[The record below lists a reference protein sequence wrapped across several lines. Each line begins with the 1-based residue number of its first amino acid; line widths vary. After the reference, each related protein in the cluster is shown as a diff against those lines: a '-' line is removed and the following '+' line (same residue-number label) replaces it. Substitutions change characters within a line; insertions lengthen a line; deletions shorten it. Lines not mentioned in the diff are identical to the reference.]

1 MSKKNT
7 KVKRIF
13 ALLMAVLIAV
23 TYVPNPLYAY
33 AEDYLDDDQVTAPS
47 DEYVEE
53 TPQDAKTITL
63 DGDLAI
69 RDDSVRKALIETE
82 AVAAAEDADTPV
94 SDDTAVDTETDD
106 TEEPSGETSEG
117 TVEDGREPLDD
128 KVDLTE
134 VTTDTESQVVTKET
148 ETEAET
154 ISYPSHF
161 FKEEAGGVKVAVSAP
176 EGALPEG
183 TTMEV
188 TPILAE
194 DVEEAVSEAVSDK
207 VKSIN
212 AVDITFKNAEG
223 QEIEP
228 LIPVSVTL
236 NVPGMNRKATKEI
249 VHIDDEGTA
258 TTVDYLPV
266 ANTGASLFESDQF
279 SVYVVVETEVP
290 RLFVKFMNGD
300 TEIATM
306 IIKDADT
313 AAEVDQ
319 IIYDPGAGTL
329 ASNEVFKGW
338 STTST
343 YSAEGL
349 KTIDQ
354 VRTDA
359 MALADTI
366 TADTSVTYYAAVFS
380 QYKVVYEAHADVDD
394 PNSDLVIVGTE
405 VVETPK
411 HNTSGAPYTV
421 NMNYSTDD
429 SHNFEG
435 WLVADGLSNIA
446 SPTDV
451 TASTLLQNGTA
462 LTIKGNIKL
471 SVSAPQGHWLI
482 FDENGKGA
490 TYNAPRFIKSGQV
503 TSDEGLLEMVRNGYT
518 FGGWYKDAAC
528 TAGNEFTFGGTI
540 SETTTIYA
548 KWTAVSSANYTVII
562 WKQNLAANGYD
573 FERSI
578 PLSGT
583 PGATINTVTQQGTG
597 NF

>member
-53 TPQDAKTITL
+53 TPQDGKTITL

-69 RDDSVRKALIETE
+69 RDDSVRKALIETKAE
-82 AVAAAEDADTPV
+82 AAAEDADTPV
-94 SDDTAVDTETDD
+94 SDDTAVDTETGD

-258 TTVDYLPV
+258 TTVDYIPV
-266 ANTGASLFESDQF
+266 ANTGASLFDSDQF
-279 SVYVVVETEVP
+279 SVYVVVETGEDA
-290 RLFVKFMNGD
+290 RLLVQFMNGN
-300 TEIATM
+300 TEIQHM
-306 IIKDADT
+306 YVKKDDLT
-313 AAEVDQ
+313 NMVTVEGVTTTQLDQ
-319 IIYDPGAGTL
+319 IIYDPGAGEIT
-329 ASNEVFKGW
+329 G
-338 STTST
+338 
-343 YSAEGL
+343 
-349 KTIDQ
+349 DQ
-354 VRTDA
+354 VFMGWT
-359 MALADTI
+359 T
-366 TADTSVTYYAAVFS
+366 
-380 QYKVVYEAHADVDD
+380 D
-394 PNSDLVIVGTE
+394 PNYTE
-405 VVETPK
+405 ETEGMDIEGVK
-411 HNTSGAPYTV
+411 EAIRNRFNTTV
-421 NMNYSTDD
+421 N
-429 SHNFEG
+429 
-435 WLVADGLSNIA
+435 DG
-446 SPTDV
+446 
-451 TASTLLQNGTA
+451 
-462 LTIKGNIKL
+462 
-471 SVSAPQGHWLI
+471 
-482 FDENGKGA
+482 DE
-490 TYNAPRFIKSGQV
+490 F
-503 TSDEGLLEMVRNGYT
+503 
-518 FGGWYKDAAC
+518 
-528 TAGNEFTFGGTI
+528 
-540 SETTTIYA
+540 
-548 KWTAVSSANYTVII
+548 
-562 WKQNLAANGYD
+562 
-573 FERSI
+573 
-578 PLSGT
+578 
-583 PGATINTVTQQGTG
+583 
-597 NF
+597 